1 MKNLNFYSLDAS
13 NNQILR
19 MIVNEIG
26 NVGIGT
32 SVASKKLEVT
42 GDISFNGDLY
52 QNGELFTGGSTID
65 ETTDVSLNNLVIHGD
80 LSANDASFNVIDV
93 NTILIEGRDLIS
105 GAPEALD
112 TLNELAAAL
121 DNSANFATN
130 VTTTLSSIQSQLST
144 KQDSISTND
153 LSLGDISGLY
163 LQLNSKQDTITNDDL
178 TIAFTSGLQTALD
191 TKHPIINETTDE

>member
-1 MKNLNFYSLDAS
+1 M
-13 NNQILR
+13 
-19 MIVNEIG
+19 
-26 NVGIGT
+26 
-32 SVASKKLEVT
+32 
-42 GDISFNGDLY
+42 
-52 QNGELFTGGSTID
+52 
-65 ETTDVSLNNLVIHGD
+65 
-80 LSANDASFNVIDV
+80 
-93 NTILIEGRDLIS
+93 
-105 GAPEALD
+105 D

-163 LQLNSKQDTITNDDL
+163 LQLNSKQNTITNDDL

-191 TKHPIINETTDE
+191 SKHPLSMKQPMIPMSVIHGDLPIMMLVSM

>member
-1 MKNLNFYSLDAS
+1 
-13 NNQILR
+13 
-19 MIVNEIG
+19 
-26 NVGIGT
+26 
-32 SVASKKLEVT
+32 SVASKTLEVA
-42 GDISFNGDLY
+42 GDISFNGNIY
-52 QNGELFTGGSTID
+52 QNGEIFSGGSSGSENFLGLTDTPSSFTASKFLAVNSGGTAIEFVDLSQTIN
-65 ETTDVSLNNLVIHGD
+65 ENTDVSLNNLKVHGD

-163 LQLNSKQDTITNDDL
+163 LQLNSKQNTITNDDL

-191 TKHPIINETTDE
+191 SKH